1 MTQIAADTKVPEFVD
16 VNWGQGKF
24 SRLAASQGRAGL
36 RAWGKTE
43 SSYGHSLLQSPP

>member
-36 RAWGKTE
+36 RA
-43 SSYGHSLLQSPP
+43 